1 MSTQDIPDNELDDFF
16 RKSLEEPEIDFRE
29 EDWLQLEKKMDAAA
43 RQKATFRKYLYSVL
57 LLLLLGISI
66 PTALWINSQDDATAI
81 ASLPEQALP
90 ESSTSTEGT
99 PKRTDSNTVDEFTD
113 NQLAANNPDETNNKN
128 TADLKQLEEP
138 KGKQTKAVEEKEESQ
153 GKELPKQAVSR
164 QDSKEKDKET
174 KLIGKEGKETGV
186 SGEYKPTAT
195 VGTAKQPAQQ
205 NNKPADLS
213 NEEIIGT
220 EPSID
225 RKINPSTSRRVR
237 QANENT
243 DTSAPKIIPGNSMTY
258 IHGKPSTSK
267 PSVESKEDVTDAN
280 ANEWDQPGT
289 PLIEPTDEYTNG
301 VGGLPSE
308 WPLFSMSQVAV
319 KQLTINRQF
328 PGKYTRALT
337 EMLPASSADTQPND
351 SIVKKLAKER
361 INYRFKISLVLSPDI
376 STVRLGDITR
386 PGTNIGILFS
396 YRFSPRMSVSTGLIR
411 SAKIYDARTEDYNP
425 PYGQW
430 IYYIKPVA
438 IKATCTVLDIPLNIR
453 YNLLAKEKFTLYAV
467 TGLSSYLMLS
477 EYYKYIYNVD
487 DTHLRKYWKVNNE
500 NKHFFKVYNISAGY
514 ERKLGRR
521 LTAGAE
527 PFVKIPGAG
536 VGFGK
541 IQLWSAGIFISA
553 NYQLGK

>member
-29 EDWLQLEKKMDAAA
+29 EDWLQMEKKLDIAT

-66 PTALWINSQDDATAI
+66 PTAFWIYSQDGKPKI
-81 ASLPEQALP
+81 ASTAEYTSS
-90 ESSTSTEGT
+90 ESSASTKDK
-99 PKRTDSNTVDEFTD
+99 PKAVDKNTAGELTN
-113 NQLAANNPDETNNKN
+113 NQSAANNPDEGNNKN
-128 TADLKQLEEP
+128 TSGLKQLEEP
-138 KGKQTKAVEEKEESQ
+138 TGKQTLAVEQKEESQ
-153 GKELPKQAVSR
+153 EKEVAKQSVSG
-164 QDSKEKDKET
+164 QDTKENKLISKE
-174 KLIGKEGKETGV
+174 GRGTGLL
-186 SGEYKPTAT
+186 GQNKQTII
-195 VGTAKQPAQQ
+195 VGTVKQPALR
-205 NNKPADLS
+205 NNKPIDLS
-213 NEEIIGT
+213 NEEVIGT
-220 EPSID
+220 EPTID
-225 RKINPSTSRRVR
+225 RKTTTSPNRRIRRTKENADNGAPQIISGNTITHIN
-237 QANENT
+237 
-243 DTSAPKIIPGNSMTY
+243 
-258 IHGKPSTSK
+258 GKPSTSK
-267 PSVESKEDVTDAN
+267 SGVESKEDLIDAN
-280 ANEWDQPGT
+280 VNEWNESGI
-289 PLIEPTDEYTNG
+289 PLAEPTEEYTGG
-301 VGGLPSE
+301 VGGLHVE

-319 KQLTINRQF
+319 KQLAINRQF
-328 PGKYTRALT
+328 PGKYTQALD
-337 EMLPASSADTQPND
+337 EMLPPNSVSAQPND

-361 INYRFKISLVLSPDI
+361 INYRFKLSLVFSPDI
-376 STVRLGDITR
+376 STVRLGGLTR

-453 YNLLAKEKFTLYAV
+453 YNLLAREKFTLYAV

-477 EYYKYIYNVD
+477 EHYKYIYDVD

-527 PFVKIPGAG
+527 PFLKIPGAG

-541 IQLWSAGIFISA
+541 IHLWSAGIFISA